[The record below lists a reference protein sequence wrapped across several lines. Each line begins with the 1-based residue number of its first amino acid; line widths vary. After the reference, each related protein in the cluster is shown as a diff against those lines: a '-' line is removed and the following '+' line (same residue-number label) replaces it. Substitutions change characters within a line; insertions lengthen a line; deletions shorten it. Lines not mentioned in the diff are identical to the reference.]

1 MFMERKEKYMKLE
14 FKTCR
19 STLASKTDK
28 TVCNARAIHT
38 AILRD
43 EALIDDMCETLHMDR
58 TLVQL
63 ALTLVSSYIPAA
75 LSRGKKLDFG
85 PFSLALTITG
95 AFDGANDEFQPGRN
109 SIGVIATASKR
120 LKKALSN
127 LEPVN
132 ATPAPS
138 PKAKRLIDDK
148 NNQEGVLSP
157 GAQVF
162 ISGTDLGVSPD
173 APDEG
178 VWLCDDAG
186 ERLSKAVVT
195 ASTSTTLNCVFPVSP
210 AIAPGRYTL
219 FIASRNRDPTLGAP
233 GICRRSVEV
242 KTHGDSV

>member
-1 MFMERKEKYMKLE
+1 MKLE

-19 STLASKTDK
+19 SPLASTADK

-43 EALIDDMCETLHMDR
+43 DALIDDMCETLHMDR

-85 PFSLALTITG
+85 PFSLALSITG

-109 SIGVIATASKR
+109 SISVVATASKR
-120 LKKALSN
+120 LKKALSD

-132 ATPAPS
+132 ATPAPA
-138 PKAKRLIDDK
+138 PKAKRLTDDK

-157 GAQVF
+157 GAKVL
-162 ISGTDLGVSPD
+162 ISGTDLGVSPE

-178 VWLCDDAG
+178 VWICDEAG
-186 ERLSKAVVT
+186 ERLAKAVVT
-195 ASTSTTLNCVFPVSP
+195 ESSSTTLDCVFPVSP
-210 AIAPGRYTL
+210 EIAPGRYTL
-219 FIASRNRDPTLGAP
+219 LIASRNREATLGAP
-233 GICRRSVEV
+233 GIGRRSVKV
-242 KTHGDSV
+242 GSRR